1 MDTFAFPTG
10 LFVFAL
16 VIAAAGFDLHARRI
30 PNKLILLALIVAVP
44 VQWIVHG
51 GFAGLW
57 LGLQGLTAGI
67 AVMLPFYLLRA
78 FGAGDAKLMGA
89 IGAFVGPS
97 TVLMVAVATFLVGGI
112 WALFLVVQRR
122 QLRHAGNSL
131 VLICTHFAYH
141 KTQATQAAPETSL
154 GRLPYGVAIALG
166 TAATML
172 LLH

>member
-1 MDTFAFPTG
+1 MNTFAFPTG
-10 LFVFAL
+10 LCVLAL
-16 VIAAAGFDLHARRI
+16 VIAAAAFDLHSRRI
-30 PNKLILLALIVAVP
+30 PNVLVLLGLIAAVP

-51 GFAGLW
+51 GAAGLW
-57 LGLQGLTAGI
+57 LGLQGLATGV

-97 TVLMVAVATFLVGGI
+97 VVLPIALATFVVGGL
-112 WALFLVVQRR
+112 WALMLVVQRR

-131 VLICTHFAYH
+131 FLMCTSFEQH
-141 KTQATQAAPETSL
+141 KTQTTSL

-166 TAATML
+166 TTAVMVML
-172 LLH
+172 H

>member
-16 VIAAAGFDLHARRI
+16 VIAAAAFDLHSRRI
-30 PNKLILLALIVAVP
+30 PNMLVLLGLIAAVP
-44 VQWIVHG
+44 TQWVAHG
-51 GFAGLW
+51 GTAGLW
-57 LGLQGLTAGI
+57 LGLQGLATGI

-97 TVLMVAVATFLVGGI
+97 TVLLVALLTFLVGGL
-112 WALFLVVQRR
+112 WALVLVVRRR
-122 QLRHAGNSL
+122 QLRHAGNSMFL
-131 VLICTHFAYH
+131 MCTSFDQH
-141 KTQATQAAPETSL
+141 KTQTTSL

-166 TAATML
+166 TIAVMV

>member
-1 MDTFAFPTG
+1 MNTFAFPTG
-10 LFVFAL
+10 LCVLAL
-16 VIAAAGFDLHARRI
+16 VIAAAAFDLHSRRI
-30 PNKLILLALIVAVP
+30 PNVLVLLGLIAAVP

-51 GFAGLW
+51 GTTGLW
-57 LGLQGLTAGI
+57 LGLQGVATGI

-97 TVLMVAVATFLVGGI
+97 AVLMIALATFFVGGL
-112 WALFLVVQRR
+112 WALTLVVQRR
-122 QLRHAGNSL
+122 QLRHAGNSMFL
-131 VLICTHFAYH
+131 MCTSFEQH
-141 KTQATQAAPETSL
+141 KTQTTSL

-166 TAATML
+166 TMATMV

>member
-10 LFVFAL
+10 LFVIAL
-16 VIAAAGFDLHARRI
+16 VVAAAAFDLHSRRI
-30 PNKLILLALIVAVP
+30 PNVLILLGLVAAVP
-44 VQWIVHG
+44 VQWIAHG
-51 GFAGLW
+51 GTAGLW
-57 LGLQGLTAGI
+57 LGLQGLAAGI

-97 TVLMVAVATFLVGGI
+97 AVLLIALATFTVGGL
-112 WALFLVVQRR
+112 WALLLVVQRR

-131 VLICTHFAYH
+131 FLMCTSLEQH
-141 KTQATQAAPETSL
+141 KTPTTSL

-166 TAATML
+166 TMAVMVML
-172 LLH
+172 H

>member
-1 MDTFAFPTG
+1 MNTFAFPIG

-16 VIAAAGFDLHARRI
+16 VIAAAAFDLHSRRI
-30 PNKLILLALIVAVP
+30 PNKLILLGLIAALP
-44 VQWIVHG
+44 VQWAVHG
-51 GFAGLW
+51 GTAGLW
-57 LGLQGLTAGI
+57 LGLQGLATGI

-97 TVLMVAVATFLVGGI
+97 TVLLIALATFLAGGV
-112 WALFLVVQRR
+112 WALVLVVQRR
-122 QLRHAGNSL
+122 QLRHAGNSMFL
-131 VLICTHFAYH
+131 MCTGFAQH
-141 KTQATQAAPETSL
+141 KTQTASL

-166 TAATML
+166 TMVVMV

>member
-1 MDTFAFPTG
+1 MNTFAFPIG

-16 VIAAAGFDLHARRI
+16 VTAAAAFDLHSRRI
-30 PNKLILLALIVAVP
+30 PNKLILLGLIAALP

-51 GFAGLW
+51 GTAGLW
-57 LGLQGLTAGI
+57 LGLQGLTTGI

-97 TVLMVAVATFLVGGI
+97 TVLLIALATFLAGGL
-112 WALFLVVQRR
+112 WALILVVQRR
-122 QLRHAGNSL
+122 QLRHAGNSMF
-131 VLICTHFAYH
+131 LICTGFAQH
-141 KTQATQAAPETSL
+141 KTHTASL

-166 TAATML
+166 TTAVMV

>member
-10 LFVFAL
+10 LFVIAL
-16 VIAAAGFDLHARRI
+16 VIAAAAFDLHSRRI
-30 PNKLILLALIVAVP
+30 PNVLILLGLVAAVP
-44 VQWIVHG
+44 VQWIAHG
-51 GFAGLW
+51 GTAGLS
-57 LGLQGLTAGI
+57 LGLQGLAAGI

-97 TVLMVAVATFLVGGI
+97 AVLLIALATFTVGGL
-112 WALFLVVQRR
+112 WALLLVVQRR

-131 VLICTHFAYH
+131 FLMCTSLEQH
-141 KTQATQAAPETSL
+141 KTQTTSL

-166 TAATML
+166 TMAVMVML
-172 LLH
+172 H

>member
-1 MDTFAFPTG
+1 MNTFAFPIG

-16 VIAAAGFDLHARRI
+16 VIAAAAFDLHSRRI
-30 PNKLILLALIVAVP
+30 PNKLILLGLIAALP

-51 GFAGLW
+51 GTAGLW
-57 LGLQGLTAGI
+57 LGLQGLATGI

-89 IGAFVGPS
+89 VGAFVGSS
-97 TVLMVAVATFLVGGI
+97 TVLLIALATFLAGGL
-112 WALFLVVQRR
+112 WALVLVVQRR
-122 QLRHAGNSL
+122 QLRHASNSMFL
-131 VLICTHFAYH
+131 MCTSIAQH
-141 KTQATQAAPETSL
+141 KAQTASL

-166 TAATML
+166 TMVVMV

>member
-1 MDTFAFPTG
+1 MNTFAFPTG
-10 LFVFAL
+10 LCVLAL
-16 VIAAAGFDLHARRI
+16 VIAAAAFDLHSRRI
-30 PNKLILLALIVAVP
+30 PNVLVLLGLIAAVP

-51 GFAGLW
+51 GAAGLW
-57 LGLQGLTAGI
+57 LGLQGLATGV

-97 TVLMVAVATFLVGGI
+97 AVLLIALATFVVGGL
-112 WALFLVVQRR
+112 WALMLVVQRR

-131 VLICTHFAYH
+131 FLMCTSFEQH
-141 KTQATQAAPETSL
+141 KTQTTSL

-166 TAATML
+166 TTAVMVML
-172 LLH
+172 H

>member
-30 PNKLILLALIVAVP
+30 PNKLILLALLVAVP
-44 VQWIVHG
+44 VQWIAHG
-51 GFAGLW
+51 GPAGLEM
-57 LGLQGLTAGI
+57 GLQGLAIGI

-97 TVLMVAVATFLVGGI
+97 TVLMVAVATFLIGGI
-112 WALFLVVQRR
+112 WALLIVVQRR

-131 VLICTHFAYH
+131 FMMCTNFAHY
-141 KTQATQAAPETSL
+141 KTHAAPEASL